1 MSASQQELA
10 IEKDKERLRYKAEQN
25 VIRNLRFRDA
35 RYRTI
40 GIDEQ
45 ALREQIQDNDRR
57 REDEKEDGRIDRECA
72 VLCCAV
78 LCYDTAASLAVIK
91 YIYNN

>member
-57 REDEKEDGRIDRECA
+57 REEEKEGGRMDRKCTCHP
-72 VLCCAV
+72 L
-78 LCYDTAASLAVIK
+78 SLNI
-91 YIYNN
+91 YITTSFIYYIV